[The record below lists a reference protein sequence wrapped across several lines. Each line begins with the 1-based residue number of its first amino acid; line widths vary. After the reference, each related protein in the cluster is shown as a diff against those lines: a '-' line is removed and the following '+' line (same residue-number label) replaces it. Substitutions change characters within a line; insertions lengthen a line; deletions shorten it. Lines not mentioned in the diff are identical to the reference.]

1 MDFLRDSDE
10 STNNSELDEDF
21 DSDDFVRDPDKKF
34 CKNCSIG
41 KLFTFQILNNFLFL
55 HYSFLR
61 ILSASSSRNSL
72 EVLALPN
79 VVSSYTSCVFSFFV
93 TYYISLKLIFLK
105 SHCGTRTTTCKR

>member
-34 CKNCSIG
+34 CKNCSI
-41 KLFTFQILNNFLFL
+41 
-55 HYSFLR
+55 
-61 ILSASSSRNSL
+61 ASSSRNSL